1 MFIDEAEI
9 DIQSGAGGNGC
20 VAFRREKYVPYG
32 GPNGGHGGRGGNIV
46 LVADGSVNTLH
57 ALRFTRRFEAP
68 RGGHGRG
75 SDQHGA
81 NGEDVRIPVP
91 VGTVVRDAATAA
103 VLADLVTNGQELVLA
118 KGGRGGRGNTAFKS
132 STNQAPR
139 FAEKGEPG
147 EALRLKLELKLLADV
162 GLVGLPNAGKSTLL
176 AAISAARPKIADYP
190 FTTLEPSLGVVS
202 LGYDT
207 LVVADIPGLIEG
219 ASEGLGLGDRF
230 LRHVERTRV
239 LVHLLDGTNPDPLAD
254 LRTVNHEL
262 AAFSPQL
269 AQRPQ
274 VVVMTKLD
282 VPAARAR
289 WPKLRAA
296 LSRAGFKD
304 SLAISAL
311 TGEHVPEL
319 LQRTHALVQAL
330 PPPAPL
336 AVESVPVLR
345 PVAEDEDAF
354 AIERLVDGSWRVT
367 GRRIERT
374 SVMTDWDNE
383 DAVDRFQRVL
393 YRLGIDTALR
403 DAGVATGD
411 TVHVGDAELHWAE

>member
-1 MFIDEAEI
+1 
-9 DIQSGAGGNGC
+9 
-20 VAFRREKYVPYG
+20 
-32 GPNGGHGGRGGNIV
+32 
-46 LVADGSVNTLH
+46 
-57 ALRFTRRFEAP
+57 
-68 RGGHGRG
+68 
-75 SDQHGA
+75 
-81 NGEDVRIPVP
+81 
-91 VGTVVRDAATAA
+91 
-103 VLADLVTNGQELVLA
+103 
-118 KGGRGGRGNTAFKS
+118 
-132 STNQAPR
+132 
-139 FAEKGEPG
+139 
-147 EALRLKLELKLLADV
+147 
-162 GLVGLPNAGKSTLL
+162 
-176 AAISAARPKIADYP
+176 
-190 FTTLEPSLGVVS
+190 
-202 LGYDT
+202 
-207 LVVADIPGLIEG
+207 
-219 ASEGLGLGDRF
+219 
-230 LRHVERTRV
+230 
-239 LVHLLDGTNPDPLAD
+239 
-254 LRTVNHEL
+254 
-262 AAFSPQL
+262 
-269 AQRPQ
+269 
-274 VVVMTKLD
+274 MTKLD